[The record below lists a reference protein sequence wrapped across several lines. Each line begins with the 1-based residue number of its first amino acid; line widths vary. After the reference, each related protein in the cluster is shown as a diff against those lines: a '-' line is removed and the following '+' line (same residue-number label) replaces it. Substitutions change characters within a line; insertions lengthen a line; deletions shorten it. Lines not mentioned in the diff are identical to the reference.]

1 MVVVGWWGG
10 GGVWGKIEGR
20 SDCWR
25 LDFLPNDL
33 REEEEEEEEGEE
45 EGLLPL

>member
-1 MVVVGWWGG
+1 MLFRGDGG

-33 REEEEEEEEGEE
+33 REEEEEGM
-45 EGLLPL
+45 LPL